1 MKKCIHDKLFKGRTQ
16 ECIIDGFFDDPE
28 NSDDCE
34 GCPINDLVKMAEK
47 SERHQNEKRLSNMRP
62 PNRPVHSYHAHG
74 RPKDRGIG

>member
-34 GCPINDLVKMAEK
+34 GCPINDLVKMAERASK
-47 SERHQNEKRLSNMRP
+47 
-62 PNRPVHSYHAHG
+62 
-74 RPKDRGIG
+74 